1 MSRTKMTNF
10 PENEVNIYD
19 LWLIIA
25 KYKYLFWTIFIIILI
40 IGTIVAL
47 LKPKHYEYTQNIKV
61 ANYYANNQEVT
72 FEDPD
77 TIVSMIT
84 TTYLPKVLGQYNSQH
99 LNHPVYLDKNN
110 LSVANT
116 KGGVISLTTQGTM
129 EKQQIYAELFKGI
142 LAQLIKDVDP
152 QVQITRNYLT
162 NQLAS
167 LEKQLAV
174 QIDLNKDLTTK
185 LSTQNALLGQFIAN
199 NQHDKIAGLA
209 TRINDIRYEIAT
221 LQNSHFISDL
231 IRSITPVGMSKTMM
245 IMLVIMMSAILS
257 FLIVFMVECRKK
269 TRLLCKM
276 DRNRLKR

>member
-1 MSRTKMTNF
+1 MTNF
-10 PENEVNIYD
+10 HENEVNIYD
-19 LWLIIA
+19 FWLIIA

-99 LNHPVYLDKNN
+99 SNHLIYLGKNN

-116 KGGVISLTTQGTM
+116 KGGVISLTTRGTLK
-129 EKQQIYAELFKGI
+129 ERQVFAELFRGI

-152 QVQITRNYLT
+152 RIQITRNYLT
-162 NQLAS
+162 SQLVS
-167 LEKQLAV
+167 LEKRLAV
-174 QIDLNKDLTTK
+174 QININKNLTTK
-185 LSTQNALLGQFIAN
+185 LNAQNALLEQFIIN
-199 NQHDKIAGLA
+199 NQRDNIAQL
-209 TRINDIRYEIAT
+209 TTHISDIRYEIAT
-221 LQNSHFISDL
+221 LQNSHFISEL

-269 TRLLCKM
+269 LRLLCKM

>member
-1 MSRTKMTNF
+1 MTNF

-19 LWLIIA
+19 FWLIIA

-99 LNHPVYLDKNN
+99 SNHLVYLGKNN

-116 KGGVISLTTQGTM
+116 KGGVISLTTRGTLK
-129 EKQQIYAELFKGI
+129 ERQVFAELFRGI

-152 QVQITRNYLT
+152 RIQITRNYLT
-162 NQLAS
+162 SQLVS

-174 QIDLNKDLTTK
+174 QININKNLTTK
-185 LSTQNALLGQFIAN
+185 LNAQNALLEQFIIN
-199 NQHDKIAGLA
+199 NQRDNIAQL
-209 TRINDIRYEIAT
+209 TTHISDIRYEIAT
-221 LQNSHFISDL
+221 LQNSHFTSDL

-257 FLIVFMVECRKK
+257 FLIVFMAEYREKM
-269 TRLLCKM
+269 RLLCKT

>member
-1 MSRTKMTNF
+1 MTNF

>member
-1 MSRTKMTNF
+1 MTNF

-269 TRLLCKM
+269 LRLLCKM